1 MTTVNERPNGGGPQ
15 WLTACI
21 DVLRAVKLA
30 ALQSAPKLLNSWL
43 NVPIGIMVMLAAC
56 FGVSVL
62 FDTVGVSFPASVA
75 CLILLFFGLLL
86 SELVLGN
93 HKTRAI
99 VAVID
104 VPAGWSLRWINVL
117 FTPSFIM
124 LPLSPSIGITEVM
137 KIIAVFSGFFALAR
151 LVVIGFIA
159 MMALAAYLTRGL
171 QLLLGSSK
179 RALTE
184 RAEEMGNETDEI
196 PLADTPPRNE
206 SVPGSRTISA
216 APSSLSLNTLAPPPQ
231 SLNASHNFL
240 PAASSSTRPS
250 ETENER
256 ANTPPNPSLPPQIPV
271 PMPRAQLWA
280 AWICGHLNWAIYASI
295 FTFVGLPVYYA
306 IGYAMPLHLSLILL
320 IYFAAMSVPAH
331 WRQYLHPVL
340 VCSLFSVLGIWALAA
355 IRGDSLPDTLR
366 SFRTGANYTYLWLH
380 TSSGR
385 LPGAGDIFST
395 VLDASIVS
403 LALPMYQ
410 YRRELKQNFVAIVL
424 PNILMSVGCLF
435 SYPKICYAIGISAER
450 SLAFA
455 SRSLT
460 LALATPATENLGGDV
475 NTVAAVA
482 IMSGIVGVLFGQRM
496 LAWLRIPE
504 DDYITRGV
512 TLGANSSAIATAL
525 LLRTDP
531 RAAALSSLSM
541 SLFGTITVLF
551 TSIPP
556 VADVI
561 KSLVA

>member
-15 WLTACI
+15 WLTTCI
-21 DVLRAVKLA
+21 DVLQAIKL
-30 ALQSAPKLLNSWL
+30 LLNSWL
-43 NVPIGIMVMLAAC
+43 YVPIGIMVMLAAC

-104 VPAGWSLRWINVL
+104 VPVRGFLRSTGIWTAALTFAGWLVPPL
-117 FTPSFIM
+117 DQHLVYAVFHHA
-124 LPLSPSIGITEVM
+124 PLSPSIGIIEVM
-137 KIIAVFSGFFALAR
+137 KIIAVFI
-151 LVVIGFIA
+151 IGFIA

-256 ANTPPNPSLPPQIPV
+256 ANTPPNPSLPPQTPV

-380 TSSGR
+380 TNSGR

-460 LALATPATENLGGDV
+460 LALAIPATENLGGDV

-556 VADVI
+556 IADVI

>member
-1 MTTVNERPNGGGPQ
+1 MTRIERPNEGPQ
-15 WLTACI
+15 WPAACI
-21 DVLRAVKLA
+21 DVLQAIRVA
-30 ALQSAPKLLNSWL
+30 AIQSVPKLLTSWL
-43 NVPIGIMVMLAAC
+43 YVPFGIMVMLAAC

-75 CLILLFFGLLL
+75 CLIILFFGLLL
-86 SELVLGN
+86 SELVLGSRR
-93 HKTRAI
+93 TRAV
-99 VAVID
+99 VAVIE
-104 VPAGWSLRWINVL
+104 VPAGWSLRWINIM
-117 FTPSFIM
+117 FAPSFIM
-124 LPLSPSIGITEVM
+124 LPLSPPIGIIEVM
-137 KIIAVFSGFFALAR
+137 KMIAVFI
-151 LVVIGFIA
+151 IGFVA

-179 RALTE
+179 RAITE

-196 PLADTPPRNE
+196 PIADTPPRTD

-216 APSSLSLNTLAPPPQ
+216 APSSLSLNTLAPPPL
-231 SLNASHNFL
+231 SLNASHNFVR
-240 PAASSSTRPS
+240 AASSPMTSS
-250 ETENER
+250 GEGGAEVETPQN
-256 ANTPPNPSLPPQIPV
+256 AALPPQVPV

-280 AWICGHLNWAIYASI
+280 AWICGHLNWVIYAAV
-295 FTFVGLPVYYA
+295 FTLLGLPLYYTT
-306 IGYAMPLHLSLILL
+306 GYAMPLHLSLVLL
-320 IYFAAMSVPAH
+320 IYFAAMSIPAH

-340 VCSLFSVLGIWALAA
+340 VTSLFSVLGIWALAA
-355 IRGDSLPDTLR
+355 IKGDSLTDTLR

-380 TSSGR
+380 ASSGR
-385 LPGAGDIFST
+385 SPGAGDVLGT

-410 YRRELKQNFVAIVL
+410 YRRELRQNFAAIVL
-424 PNILMSVGCLF
+424 PNAAMAVGCLF
-435 SYPKICYAIGISAER
+435 SYPRICYAVGISAER

-460 LALATPATENLGGDV
+460 LALATPATANLGGDL

-541 SLFGTITVLF
+541 SLFGTITVLL

-556 VADVI
+556 VADVV
-561 KSLVA
+561 KSLVT

>member
-1 MTTVNERPNGGGPQ
+1 MTTSNNRPNAGPQ
-15 WLTACI
+15 WLTNCLDAI
-21 DVLRAVKLA
+21 EAIKLA
-30 ALQSAPKLLNSWL
+30 ALQSAPKLLVSWL
-43 NVPIGIMVMLAAC
+43 YVPFGIMVMLAAC
-56 FGVSVL
+56 FGVSVI
-62 FDTVGVSFPASVA
+62 FQTVGVSFPASVA
-75 CLILLFFGLLL
+75 CLILLFFALLL

-93 HKTRAI
+93 HKTKAI

-104 VPAGWSLRWINVL
+104 VPAGWSLRWINVF
-117 FTPSFIM
+117 FTPSFVM
-124 LPLSPSIGITEVM
+124 LPLSPSIGIIEVM
-137 KIIAVFSGFFALAR
+137 KIIAVFI
-151 LVVIGFIA
+151 IGFIV

-196 PLADTPPRNE
+196 PLADTPPRTE
-206 SVPGSRTISA
+206 STPGSRTISA
-216 APSSLSLNTLAPPPQ
+216 APSSLSLNTIAPPPPSQ
-231 SLNASHNFL
+231 NATHNFL
-240 PAASSSTRPS
+240 PATNSPS
-250 ETENER
+250 PENTTE
-256 ANTPPNPSLPPQIPV
+256 ALTIQNTSLPPQAPLPV
-271 PMPRAQLWA
+271 PRAQLWA
-280 AWICGHLNWAIYASI
+280 ARICAHLDLSVYAAICVFI
-295 FTFVGLPVYYA
+295 GLPIYYA
-306 IGYAMPLHLSLILL
+306 TGYGMPLHLPLIIL
-320 IYFAAMSVPAH
+320 IYTAASSIPPT

-340 VCSLFSVLGIWALAA
+340 VSSLFSVLAIWALAA
-355 IRGDSLPDTLR
+355 IRGDSLPTTLR

-380 TSSGR
+380 TNSGR

-395 VLDASIVS
+395 VLDASIIS

-410 YRRELKQNFVAIVL
+410 YRRELKQHFVAIVL
-424 PNILMSVGCLF
+424 PNIVMSIGCLF
-435 SYPKICYAIGISAER
+435 AYPKLCFAIGISAER

-460 LALATPATENLGGDV
+460 LALAIPATENLGGDV

-482 IMSGIVGVLFGQRM
+482 IMSGIVGVLVGQRM
-496 LAWLRIPE
+496 LAWFRIPE

-556 VADVI
+556 IASVI
-561 KSLVA
+561 KSLVI

>member
-1 MTTVNERPNGGGPQ
+1 MTTSNKRPSNEPQ
-15 WLTACI
+15 WLKTSI
-21 DVLRAVKLA
+21 DVLQAVKLA
-30 ALQSAPKLLNSWL
+30 ASQTAPKLLSSWL
-43 NVPIGIMVMLAAC
+43 YVPVGIMVMLAAC
-56 FGVSVL
+56 FGVSVF
-62 FDTVGVSFPASVA
+62 FDAVGVSFPASVA

-104 VPAGWSLRWINVL
+104 VPAGWSLRWINIF

-124 LPLSPSIGITEVM
+124 LPLSPSIGIVEVM
-137 KIIAVFSGFFALAR
+137 KIIAVFI
-151 LVVIGFIA
+151 IGFIV

-179 RALTE
+179 RAMTE

-196 PLADTPPRNE
+196 PLADTPPRID

-216 APSSLSLNTLAPPPQ
+216 APSSLSLNTLAPPPPSQ
-231 SLNASHNFL
+231 NASQNFL
-240 PAASSSTRPS
+240 PSGTSSPARVHEINVDIPS
-250 ETENER
+250 SPP
-256 ANTPPNPSLPPQIPV
+256 TPPLPPQDPV
-271 PMPRAQLWA
+271 PPPRSQLWA
-280 AWICGHLNWAIYASI
+280 AWICGHLNWVLYASI
-295 FTFVGLPVYYA
+295 FTFVGIPLYCTT
-306 IGYAMPLHLSLILL
+306 GYAMPLHLSLILL
-320 IYFAAMSVPAH
+320 VYFAAMSVPAN

-340 VCSLFSVLGIWALAA
+340 VTALFSVLGIWALAA
-355 IRGDSLPDTLR
+355 IRGAGLFETLR

-380 TSSGR
+380 AKNPEGR

-424 PNILMSVGCLF
+424 PNILMSIGCLF
-435 SYPKICYAIGISAER
+435 SYPKICFAIGISAER

-460 LALATPATENLGGDV
+460 LALALPATENLGGDL

-482 IMSGIVGVLFGQRM
+482 IMSGIVGVLVGQRM
-496 LAWLRIPE
+496 LAWMKIPE

-556 VADVI
+556 IASVI
-561 KSLVA
+561 KSLVT

>member
-1 MTTVNERPNGGGPQ
+1 MTKSERPNEGPQ
-15 WLTACI
+15 WPAACI
-21 DVLRAVKLA
+21 DVLQAVRLA
-30 ALQSAPKLLNSWL
+30 AVESAPKLLTSWL
-43 NVPIGIMVMLAAC
+43 YVPFGIMVMLAAC
-56 FGVSVL
+56 FGVSAL

-93 HKTRAI
+93 YRTRAI

-104 VPAGWSLRWINVL
+104 VPAGWSLRWINIL

-124 LPLSPSIGITEVM
+124 LPLSPTVGIVEVM
-137 KIIAVFSGFFALAR
+137 KMIAVFM
-151 LVVIGFIA
+151 IGFVA
-159 MMALAAYLTRGL
+159 MIALAAYLTRGL

-179 RALTE
+179 RAITE

-196 PLADTPPRNE
+196 PIADTPPRTD

-216 APSSLSLNTLAPPPQ
+216 APSSLSLNTLAPPPR
-231 SLNASHNFL
+231 SLNASHNFA
-240 PAASSSTRPS
+240 PAASSPITPS
-250 ETENER
+250 GEEAETPQN
-256 ANTPPNPSLPPQIPV
+256 AALPPQVPV

-280 AWICGHLNWAIYASI
+280 AWICGHLNRLIYAAV
-295 FTFVGLPVYYA
+295 FTFLGLPLYYTT
-306 IGYAMPLHLSLILL
+306 GYAMPLHLSLILL
-320 IYFAAMSVPAH
+320 IYFAAMSIPAH

-340 VCSLFSVLGIWALAA
+340 VSSLFSVLGIWALAA
-355 IRGDSLPDTLR
+355 IKGDGLPDTLR
-366 SFRTGANYTYLWLH
+366 SFRTGANYTNLWLH
-380 TSSGR
+380 ASSGR
-385 LPGAGDIFST
+385 SPGAGDILGT

-410 YRRELKQNFVAIVL
+410 YRRELRHNFAAVVL
-424 PNILMSVGCLF
+424 PNAAMAVGCLF
-435 SYPKICYAIGISAER
+435 SYPRICYAVGISAER

-460 LALATPATENLGGDV
+460 LALATPATANLGGDL

-496 LAWLRIPE
+496 LAWMRIPE

-541 SLFGTITVLF
+541 SLFGAITVLL

-556 VADVI
+556 IADVV
-561 KSLVA
+561 KSLVT

>member
-1 MTTVNERPNGGGPQ
+1 MTTKTERHNEGPQ
-15 WLTACI
+15 WPAACI
-21 DVLRAVKLA
+21 DVLRATRLA
-30 ALQSAPKLLNSWL
+30 AMQSAPKLLSSWL
-43 NVPIGIMVMLAAC
+43 YVPFGIMVMLAAC
-56 FGVSVL
+56 FGMTVL
-62 FDTVGVSFPASVA
+62 FDTVGVSFPGSVA

-86 SELVLGN
+86 SELVLGS
-93 HKTRAI
+93 HRTRAI
-99 VAVID
+99 VAVIE
-104 VPAGWSLRWINVL
+104 VPAGWSLRWINIM
-117 FTPSFIM
+117 FTPAFIM
-124 LPLSPSIGITEVM
+124 LPLSPPIGIIEVM
-137 KIIAVFSGFFALAR
+137 KMIAVFI
-151 LVVIGFIA
+151 IGFVA

-179 RALTE
+179 RAITE
-184 RAEEMGNETDEI
+184 RAEEMGNETDDI
-196 PLADTPPRNE
+196 PLADTPPRTD

-216 APSSLSLNTLAPPPQ
+216 APSSLSLNTLAPPPL

-240 PAASSSTRPS
+240 PEASSPTRPS
-250 ETENER
+250 GVESDGPETPQNH
-256 ANTPPNPSLPPQIPV
+256 PLPPQVPV

-280 AWICGHLNWAIYASI
+280 AWICGHLNWVIYASV
-295 FTFVGLPVYYA
+295 FTFVGLPLYYTT
-306 IGYAMPLHLSLILL
+306 GYAMPLHLSLILL
-320 IYFAAMSVPAH
+320 IYFAAMSIPEH

-340 VCSLFSVLGIWALAA
+340 VTSLFSVLGIWALAA
-355 IRGDSLPDTLR
+355 VKGDDLPGTLR
-366 SFRTGANYTYLWLH
+366 SFRTGSNYTYLWLH
-380 TSSGR
+380 TNSGR
-385 LPGAGDIFST
+385 SPGAGDILGT

-410 YRRELKQNFVAIVL
+410 YRRELRQNFAAIVL
-424 PNILMSVGCLF
+424 PNVAMAVGCLF
-435 SYPKICYAIGISAER
+435 SYPAVCYAIGIGAER

-460 LALATPATENLGGDV
+460 LALAIPATENLGGDL
-475 NTVAAVA
+475 NTVAAVG
-482 IMSGIVGVLFGQRM
+482 IMSGIVGVLFGQRI

-556 VADVI
+556 IAGVV
-561 KSLVA
+561 KSLVT

>member
-1 MTTVNERPNGGGPQ
+1 MTTSNKRPSSEPQ
-15 WLTACI
+15 WLKTST
-21 DVLRAVKLA
+21 DVLQAIKLA
-30 ALQSAPKLLNSWL
+30 ASQTAPKLLSSWL
-43 NVPIGIMVMLAAC
+43 YVPAGIMVMLAAC
-56 FGVSVL
+56 FGVSVF
-62 FDTVGVSFPASVA
+62 FDAVGVSFPASVA

-104 VPAGWSLRWINVL
+104 VPAGWSLRWINIF

-124 LPLSPSIGITEVM
+124 LPLSPSIGIVEVM
-137 KIIAVFSGFFALAR
+137 KIIAVFI
-151 LVVIGFIA
+151 IGFIV

-179 RALTE
+179 RAMTE

-196 PLADTPPRNE
+196 PLADTPPRID

-216 APSSLSLNTLAPPPQ
+216 APSSLSLNTLAPPPPSQ
-231 SLNASHNFL
+231 NASHNFL
-240 PAASSSTRPS
+240 PSATSSPARITEINVDIPS
-250 ETENER
+250 CPP
-256 ANTPPNPSLPPQIPV
+256 TPPLPPQDPV
-271 PMPRAQLWA
+271 PPPRSQLWA
-280 AWICGHLNWAIYASI
+280 AWICGHLNWVLYASI
-295 FTFVGLPVYYA
+295 FTFVGIPLYYTT
-306 IGYAMPLHLSLILL
+306 GYAMPLHLSLILL
-320 IYFAAMSVPAH
+320 VYFAAMSVPAN

-340 VCSLFSVLGIWALAA
+340 VTALFSVLGIWALAA
-355 IRGDSLPDTLR
+355 IQGAGLFETLR

-380 TSSGR
+380 AKNPEGR

-424 PNILMSVGCLF
+424 PNILMSIGCLF
-435 SYPKICYAIGISAER
+435 SYPKICFAIGISAER

-460 LALATPATENLGGDV
+460 LALALPATENLGGDL

-482 IMSGIVGVLFGQRM
+482 IMSGIVGVLVGQRM
-496 LAWLRIPE
+496 LAWMKIPE

-556 VADVI
+556 IASVI
-561 KSLVA
+561 KSLVT

>member
-1 MTTVNERPNGGGPQ
+1 MTTSNNRPVTSPR
-15 WLTACI
+15 WLANCLDAFEAI
-21 DVLRAVKLA
+21 KLA
-30 ALQSAPKLLNSWL
+30 SLQSAPKLLDTWL
-43 NVPIGIMVMLAAC
+43 YVPFGIMAMLAVC
-56 FGVSVL
+56 FGASVV
-62 FDTVGVSFPASVA
+62 FQTVGVSFPASVA
-75 CLILLFFGLLL
+75 CLILLFFALLL

-104 VPAGWSLRWINVL
+104 VPAGWSLRWISVL

-124 LPLSPSIGITEVM
+124 LPLSPSIGILEVV
-137 KIIAVFSGFFALAR
+137 KIIAVFI
-151 LVVIGFIA
+151 IGFVI
-159 MMALAAYLTRGL
+159 MMAFAAYFTRSL

-184 RAEEMGNETDEI
+184 RAEEMGHETDEI
-196 PLADTPPRNE
+196 PLADTPPRTD
-206 SVPGSRTISA
+206 STPGSRSISA
-216 APSSLSLNTLAPPPQ
+216 APSSLSLNTIAPPPPSQ
-231 SLNASHNFL
+231 NASHNFL
-240 PAASSSTRPS
+240 PAANNSLRPF
-250 ETENER
+250 ETERDSPTGQNS
-256 ANTPPNPSLPPQIPV
+256 SLPPQAPV
-271 PMPRAQLWA
+271 PLPRAQLWA
-280 AWICGHLNWAIYASI
+280 AWICANLDVALYTAI
-295 FTFVGLPVYYA
+295 FLFVGIPIYYA
-306 IGYAMPLHLSLILL
+306 TGYGMPLHLSLVVLM
-320 IYFAAMSVPAH
+320 YMAALSIPAN

-340 VCSLFSVLGIWALAA
+340 TSSLFSVLGIWTLAA
-355 IRGDSLPDTLR
+355 IRGDSLPTTLH

-380 TSSGR
+380 TNSGR

-410 YRRELKQNFVAIVL
+410 YRRELKQHFVAIVL
-424 PNILMSVGCLF
+424 PNIVMSIACLF
-435 SYPKICYAIGISAER
+435 SYPKLCYAIGISAER

-460 LALATPATENLGGDV
+460 LALAIPATENLGGDL

-496 LAWLRIPE
+496 LAWFKIPE

-525 LLRTDP
+525 LLRSDP

-541 SLFGTITVLF
+541 TLFGTITVLF

-556 VADVI
+556 IANVVKA
-561 KSLVA
+561 LVT

>member
-1 MTTVNERPNGGGPQ
+1 MTEGPNEGPQ
-15 WLTACI
+15 WLAACI
-21 DVLRAVKLA
+21 DLLQAMKLA
-30 ALQSAPKLLNSWL
+30 AIQPAPKLLNSWL
-43 NVPIGIMVMLAAC
+43 YVPFGIMVMLAAC

-93 HKTRAI
+93 HRTRAI
-99 VAVID
+99 VAVIE
-104 VPAGWSLRWINVL
+104 VPAGWSLRWINTM

-124 LPLSPSIGITEVM
+124 LPLSPHIGIIEVM
-137 KIIAVFSGFFALAR
+137 KIIAVFI
-151 LVVIGFIA
+151 IGFVA

-184 RAEEMGNETDEI
+184 RAEEMGNETDDI
-196 PLADTPPRNE
+196 PLAETPPRTD

-216 APSSLSLNTLAPPPQ
+216 APSSLSLSTLAPPPL

-240 PAASSSTRPS
+240 PAASSPTRALGAES
-250 ETENER
+250 EGVE
-256 ANTPPNPSLPPQIPV
+256 TPQNPPLPPQVPV

-280 AWICGHLNWAIYASI
+280 AWICGHLNWVIYASL
-295 FTFVGLPVYYA
+295 FTFVGLPLYYVT
-306 IGYAMPLHLSLILL
+306 GYAMPLHLSLILL
-320 IYFAAMSVPAH
+320 LYFAAMSIPAH

-340 VCSLFSVLGIWALAA
+340 VSSMFSVLGIWALAA
-355 IRGDSLPDTLR
+355 VKGEGLPDTLR
-366 SFRTGANYTYLWLH
+366 SFRTGANYSYLWLH

-385 LPGAGDIFST
+385 SPGAGDILST

-410 YRRELKQNFVAIVL
+410 YRRELKQNFAAIVL
-424 PNILMSVGCLF
+424 PNVAMAVGCLF
-435 SYPKICYAIGISAER
+435 SYPKICHAIGISAER

-460 LALATPATENLGGDV
+460 LALAIPATQNLGGDL

-482 IMSGIVGVLFGQRM
+482 IMSGIVGVLVGQRM

-556 VADVI
+556 IADVV
-561 KSLVA
+561 KSLVT

>member
-1 MTTVNERPNGGGPQ
+1 MTTSNRSNEPQ
-15 WLTACI
+15 WLSNSLDA
-21 DVLRAVKLA
+21 LQAVRLA
-30 ALQSAPKLLNSWL
+30 AIQSAPKLLNSWL
-43 NVPIGIMVMLAAC
+43 YVPSGIMVILAAC
-56 FGVSVL
+56 FGVSVI
-62 FDTVGVSFPASVA
+62 FQTAGVSFPASVA

-104 VPAGWSLRWINVL
+104 VPAGWSLRWINVF

-124 LPLSPSIGITEVM
+124 LPLSPSIGIAEVM
-137 KIIAVFSGFFALAR
+137 KIIAVFL
-151 LVVIGFIA
+151 IGFVV
-159 MMALAAYLTRGL
+159 MMAFAAYLTRGL
-171 QLLLGSSK
+171 QLVLGSSK
-179 RALTE
+179 RAVTE

-196 PLADTPPRNE
+196 PLADTPPRTE
-206 SVPGSRTISA
+206 STPGSRTISA
-216 APSSLSLNTLAPPPQ
+216 APSSLSLNTIAPPPPSQ
-231 SLNASHNFL
+231 NATHNFL
-240 PAASSSTRPS
+240 PADNTTITPS
-250 ETENER
+250 AAGDETLTVQ
-256 ANTPPNPSLPPQIPV
+256 NTSLPPQTPL
-271 PMPRAQLWA
+271 PMPRSHLWA
-280 AWICGHLNWAIYASI
+280 ARIRANLDMSIYAAI
-295 FTFVGLPVYYA
+295 LTFIGLPIYYA
-306 IGYAMPLHLSLILL
+306 TGYGMPLHLSLIIL
-320 IYFAAMSVPAH
+320 IYAAAASIPAT

-340 VCSLFSVLGIWALAA
+340 VSSFFSVLSIWALAA
-355 IRGDSLPDTLR
+355 VRGDSLFATLR

-380 TSSGR
+380 TNSGK

-410 YRRELKQNFVAIVL
+410 YRRELKQHFVAIVL
-424 PNILMSVGCLF
+424 PNIIMSIACLF
-435 SYPKICYAIGISAER
+435 CYPKLCYVIGISAER

-460 LALATPATENLGGDV
+460 LALALPATENLGGDL

-482 IMSGIVGVLFGQRM
+482 IMSGIVGVLVGQRM
-496 LAWLRIPE
+496 LAWFRIPE

-556 VADVI
+556 IASVI
-561 KSLVA
+561 KSLVT